1 MITEDYILKLIR
13 LATEFIAKAL
23 GLAKEGDF
31 LTSEQTMDNGIRDLT
46 GLSLET
52 LKTLDS
58 GSLVTMLGDD
68 AASVYI
74 LAEFLK
80 AVAGVELQKGSLDLY
95 YIYLE
100 KSLGLYLAIRHY
112 GDLETEKPIIDI
124 YKKIKEVIT
133 DVILIKELIEFFKT
147 REDEAETAI
156 LSSFLEQ

>member
-31 LTSEQTMDNGIRDLT
+31 LTSEQTMDNGIKDLT

-58 GSLVTMLGDD
+58 GSLVSMFGDD
-68 AASVYI
+68 VSSVFV

-80 AVAGVELQKGSLDLY
+80 AVAYVELQKGSLDLY

-100 KSLGLYLAIRHY
+100 KSLGLFLAIRQY
-112 GDLETEKPIIDI
+112 GDLQTEKPIIEI
-124 YKKIKEVIT
+124 YNKTKEVIT
-133 DVILIKELIEFFKT
+133 DTILIKELIEFFYD
-147 REDEAETAI
+147 RGDAEETAI
-156 LSSFLEQ
+156 LNSFLEK